1 MRLGSGLILSIA
13 ITLGFTF
20 GVSVRGDEAAS
31 ELKKTSL
38 DTSKQT
44 TFQLTPRIKA
54 TRLKS
59 EENGVT
65 KIQFES
71 GSSRLTAAYLRG
83 ATAYSSDA
91 APMVFV
97 VQEFYASDEDR
108 LLIYD
113 WGKNPV
119 ARTELAHP
127 DAKDMSTSI
136 MKSLITIEACFESR
150 NPVRR

>member
-59 EENGVT
+59 EENGVY

-71 GSSRLTAAYLRG
+71 GSSRLTAAYLRERQHILQMQHRWFCRSG
-83 ATAYSSDA
+83 
-91 APMVFV
+91 V
-97 VQEFYASDEDR
+97 
-108 LLIYD
+108 L
-113 WGKNPV
+113 
-119 ARTELAHP
+119 
-127 DAKDMSTSI
+127 
-136 MKSLITIEACFESR
+136 C
-150 NPVRR
+150 VR